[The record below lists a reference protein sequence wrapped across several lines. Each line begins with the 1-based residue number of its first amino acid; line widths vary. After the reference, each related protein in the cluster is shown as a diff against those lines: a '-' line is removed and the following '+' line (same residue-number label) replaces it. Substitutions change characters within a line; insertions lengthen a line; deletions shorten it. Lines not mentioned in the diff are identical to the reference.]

1 MLLAGC
7 AGGAFAVDGDDDE
20 DDDAP
25 PVPCGGVSG
34 DTLMVPLIA
43 CCCGC
48 CCFPLVFLV
57 FGGFTVV
64 GSSSSISLFSAL
76 GAFVL
81 TFLFGVFCVDVGFL
95 LSANMMDV
103 SIFSASSGSASGGET
118 SVSIFACA
126 RSLLVFFAF
135 GALRTTWS
143 FIAFL
148 TGLAFD
154 DAVAGVG
161 AGGGGF
167 GHDGGYW
174 CAGIGAGADDALVD
188 VGGAKDIGAVV
199 G

>member
-1 MLLAGC
+1 M
-7 AGGAFAVDGDDDE
+7 
-20 DDDAP
+20 
-25 PVPCGGVSG
+25 
-34 DTLMVPLIA
+34 
-43 CCCGC
+43 
-48 CCFPLVFLV
+48 VFLV
-57 FGGFTVV
+57 FGGFTVE

-81 TFLFGVFCVDVGFL
+81 TFLFGGFCDDADFL

-126 RSLLVFFAF
+126 GSLLVFFAF

-154 DAVAGVG
+154 DAMVGVVP
-161 AGGGGF
+161 GGGGL
-167 GHDGGYW
+167 GNDGGYW
-174 CAGIGAGADDALVD
+174 WAGIGAGADDALDD
-188 VGGAKDIGAVV
+188 VGGAKDTGAVV
-199 G
+199 GCGG